1 MTDERLRLSPVSG
14 GEAKT
19 AFGGCDK
26 SATDVD
32 QREHVGARPEARDR
46 IGVEPVVV

>member
-26 SATDVD
+26 SA
-32 QREHVGARPEARDR
+32 RMSISESMSALGPRHAIA
-46 IGVEPVVV
+46 